1 MCGIVLCAL
10 SRGTPRRGSERGR
23 AWGFP
28 IDARVFF
35 DRPSPPPLTQNAA
48 EIFLRKARAAGSAA
62 LAGSPAAATGGAD
75 AVAAAPPLIS
85 VDGVHYLRATH
96 AGLHFVAT
104 TRANASPALALE
116 LLARVA
122 ATLADACG
130 GLSEAGVRR
139 NAVLVYEL
147 LDEVVD
153 GGLPQPADAAALRER
168 IVSTPVIVSKSAFG
182 GGRGG
187 AGAAA
192 AAAAAPVTKSVLA
205 DAASTPGAP
214 RRDEVFVDIVER
226 VSAVLV
232 AGCGGARA
240 LRARV
245 DGALRVKAF
254 LSGAPAVSVAL
265 SENLIIGRDA
275 GGGGGGFGGGSGGIV
290 RLDDALFH
298 EAASLARFDADRA
311 IDLASLPD
319 GETDVLRYRAS
330 AGVALPFSV
339 AAARISDG
347 EGGGRAELSLT
358 LTADYAPDKTAAG
371 WTLTLPL
378 PPAVAR
384 VAADVA
390 STGGAASSSR
400 RGGVGRGALAPPPD
414 RPGAAPSAGTADYD
428 EAARVLTWRVP
439 AVPGGTTLM
448 LRARITLAQCVPTLT
463 SAARRGIGPATL
475 AFSVPQLSVTGLA
488 VRYFHVAPPGGVGP
502 GSGSMLSGGGR
513 GGAPAPHRWVRYVTT
528 ASAYEVRFA

>member
-1 MCGIVLCAL
+1 MQRDAEARARERESGFSL
-10 SRGTPRRGSERGR
+10 SRSMR
-23 AWGFP
+23 AF
-28 IDARVFF
+28 FF
-35 DRPSPPPLTQNAA
+35 DPPLLPTPQNAA
-48 EIFLRKARAAGSAA
+48 EIFLRKARAAGSVA
-62 LAGSPAAATGGAD
+62 LAGSPAAQGAD
-75 AVAAAPPLIS
+75 AVAAAPPLVS

-96 AGLHFVAT
+96 AGLHFVTT

-168 IVSTPVIVSKSAFG
+168 IVSTPVVVSKSAFG

-192 AAAAAPVTKSVLA
+192 AAAAAPVTKSVLV

-232 AGCGGARA
+232 AGGGGARA

-275 GGGGGGFGGGSGGIV
+275 GGGGGGFGGGGGIV

-347 EGGGRAELSLT
+347 EGSGRAELSLT
-358 LTADYAPDKTAAG
+358 LAADYAPDKTAAG
-371 WTLTLPL
+371 WTLTLPF

-390 STGGAASSSR
+390 STGGAAASTSR

-414 RPGAAPSAGTADYD
+414 RPGAAPSAGTADCD

-439 AVPGGTTLM
+439 AVPGGTTLT
-448 LRARITLAQCVPTLT
+448 LRARITLAQGVPTLT

-488 VRYFHVAPPGGVGP
+488 VRYLHVAPPGAGGP
-502 GSGSMLSGGGR
+502 GRGSGSMLNGGGR